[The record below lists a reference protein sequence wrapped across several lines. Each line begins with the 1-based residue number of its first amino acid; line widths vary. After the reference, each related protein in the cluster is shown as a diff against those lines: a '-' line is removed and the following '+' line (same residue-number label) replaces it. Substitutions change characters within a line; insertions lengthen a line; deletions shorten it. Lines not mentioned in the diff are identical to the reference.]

1 MCLSHI
7 LHSICRKPIHIV
19 GGGDY
24 GFESQLFSSDDDDD
38 DNDDDDNGDSSDGG
52 DGQQSSSLTLKK
64 LKIKRSQE
72 TWLP

>member
-19 GGGDY
+19 GGGD
-24 GFESQLFSSDDDDD
+24 DDDD
-38 DNDDDDNGDSSDGG
+38 DDDDNGDSSDGG